1 MRSIVRKARVF
12 WPLLLVVLL
21 TDCATKSAAVESLS
35 AEGPPH
41 SVVGETVRFNLT
53 YNDRGAM
60 GLPLGP
66 FAKEGLGV
74 LGLVVAGF
82 VFAWYRRAHPGDVLL
97 AAATSLFIAGALGNA
112 WGRIFSPL
120 GVVDFID
127 LGLGSYRFWTFNVAD
142 IALTVS
148 VGLLFILFVR
158 DDRKEK
164 ARLLGRPV

>member
-1 MRSIVRKARVF
+1 MRSMVRKARVF

-21 TDCATKSAAVESLS
+21 ADCATKSAAVESLS
-35 AEGPPH
+35 PGGPSH
-41 SVVGETVRFNLT
+41 SVVGETVRFSLT

-66 FAKEGLGV
+66 LAKEALGI

-82 VFAWYRRAHPGDVLL
+82 FFAWYRRAKPEDVLL
-97 AAATSLFIAGALGNA
+97 AAATSLYIAGALGNA

-127 LGLGSYRFWTFNVAD
+127 LGLGRYRFWTFNVAD
-142 IALTVS
+142 IALTMAVA
-148 VGLLFILFVR
+148 LLFIVFVR
-158 DDRKEK
+158 EDRAAK
-164 ARLLGRPV
+164 ATSCQ

>member
-21 TDCATKSAAVESLS
+21 ADCATKNAAVEALS
-35 AEGPPH
+35 PGGPSH
-41 SVVGETVRFNLT
+41 SVVGETVRFSLT

-66 FAKEGLGV
+66 LAKEALGI

-82 VFAWYRRAHPGDVLL
+82 FFTWYRRAKSEDVLL
-97 AAATSLFIAGALGNA
+97 AAATSLYIAGALGNA

-127 LGLGSYRFWTFNVAD
+127 LGLGRYRFWTFNVAD
-142 IALTVS
+142 VALTVS
-148 VGLLFILFVR
+148 VALLFILFVR
-158 DDRKEK
+158 DERREK
-164 ARLLGRPV
+164 RRFT